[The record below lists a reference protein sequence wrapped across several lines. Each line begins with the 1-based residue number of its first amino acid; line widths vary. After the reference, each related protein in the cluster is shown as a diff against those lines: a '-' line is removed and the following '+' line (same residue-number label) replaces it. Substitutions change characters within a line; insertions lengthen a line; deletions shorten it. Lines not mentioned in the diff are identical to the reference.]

1 MHARSMGRK
10 GRDADGEMAPCTH
23 YLFIVSL
30 PSTLEAAVLGELS
43 DAMNQKRLKEV
54 TELKIAVVVKRKEE
68 DEEKEEEAAFRYNI
82 VVGAIAISE

>member
-1 MHARSMGRK
+1 M
-10 GRDADGEMAPCTH
+10 
-23 YLFIVSL
+23 
-30 PSTLEAAVLGELS
+30 LGELS

-68 DEEKEEEAAFRYNI
+68 DEEKEEEEAAFRYNI

>member
-10 GRDADGEMAPCTH
+10 GRDGEMAPCTH

-30 PSTLEAAVLGELS
+30 PSTFEAAVLGELS

-68 DEEKEEEAAFRYNI
+68 DEEKEEEEAAFRYNI